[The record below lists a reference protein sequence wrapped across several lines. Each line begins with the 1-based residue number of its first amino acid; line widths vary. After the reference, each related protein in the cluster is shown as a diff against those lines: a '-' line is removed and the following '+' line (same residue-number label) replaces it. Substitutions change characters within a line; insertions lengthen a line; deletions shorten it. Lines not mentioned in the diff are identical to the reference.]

1 MVAISGPPG
10 IAEAQ
15 PIQPPAAKQS
25 NRFAVSLKRR
35 LWWASPKRCYGASD
49 ERTAS
54 SSRQLN
60 RRGAPSPPSGWIEDL
75 HLQAV
80 DHARHITKGLS
91 HLWLSPSIRW
101 WRQPGSNR

>member
-1 MVAISGPPG
+1 MHEALCRSSGTTLD
-10 IAEAQ
+10 ILQAERR
-15 PIQPPAAKQS
+15 AADHS
-25 NRFAVSLKRR
+25 ANIGS
-35 LWWASPKRCYGASD
+35 KRCYGASD

-54 SSRQLN
+54 SSLQLN

-80 DHARHITKGLS
+80 DHARHITKVLS
-91 HLWLSPSIRW
+91 HLCLSPSIRW